1 MNSLGKSITK
11 KFGYSFGANTVSLL
25 MSVLAVSIFPK
36 YMTVEDYGLY
46 QLFLFYF
53 GYVGFLHFGTL
64 GGAIIRYSG
73 CTYFD
78 LDFSVVKSQCVVLF
92 GILCVLSTG
101 IFAVNFLTH
110 IFVNNHIFIMFI
122 ISMFAQHVIWYSIS
136 ILQMSNRIE
145 DVARLLLYER
155 ISWGILSISA
165 VLLGFASAS
174 TILFIYCATRVLVML
189 YSLIFI
195 PEVVMAPLNFTVQL
209 WRELKINFALGF
221 PITLSDI
228 CSILIIG
235 IIRFAISDVWDIVVF
250 AKISLVLSITFFFL
264 SFITSA
270 STVLLPALKQLKESV
285 SNDMYLPLNRLSSY
299 VFLHVL
305 ILYYPIKL
313 IVLYWLPK
321 YSDSIIFMGILFP
334 IVFFESKFNFLLVTY
349 LKKILKTRV
358 IFYINLFST
367 LISLLGC
374 FMFCYYMK
382 NLELSIFLI
391 TMVLGIRYT
400 LGEVALYNYLKMPRV
415 LITEYLLNVFWL
427 ILFELCIYIGNTIL
441 GFLLYIGCLVV
452 YNLINRQKLLDS
464 WKCLKEIIY

>member
-1 MNSLGKSITK
+1 MNNWGKSIAK
-11 KFGYSFGANTVSLL
+11 KFGYTFGANTVSLL

-78 LDFSVVKSQCVVLF
+78 LDFSILKSQCLVLF
-92 GILCVLSTG
+92 GVLCVLSTG
-101 IFAVNFLTH
+101 IFAINVLTH
-110 IFVNNHIFIMFI
+110 IFVNNNIFIMFI

-145 DVARLLLYER
+145 DVARLLLWER

-165 VLLGFASAS
+165 VLLGFANVL
-174 TILFIYCATRVLVML
+174 TILFIYCATRILVML
-189 YSLIFI
+189 YSLMFI
-195 PEVVMAPLNFTVQL
+195 PEIVGAPLNFTAKL
-209 WRELKINFALGF
+209 LKELKINFALGF

-228 CSILIIG
+228 CSILTIG

-250 AKISLVLSITFFFL
+250 AKTSLVLSITFFFL

-270 STVLLPALKQLKESV
+270 STVLLPALKQLKNSV
-285 SNDMYLPLNRLSSY
+285 SNDIYLPLNRLSSY
-299 VFLHVL
+299 VFLHLL

-313 IVLYWLPK
+313 IILFWLPK

-349 LKKILKTRV
+349 LKKIFKTKV
-358 IFYINLFST
+358 IFYINVVST
-367 LISLLGC
+367 FISLLGGLL
-374 FMFCYYMK
+374 FCYYMK

-391 TMVLGIRYT
+391 TMVLGIRYS
-400 LGEVALYNYLKMPRV
+400 LGEFVLYRYLKMPHA
-415 LITEYLLNVFWL
+415 LIAEYLLNIFWL
-427 ILFELCIYIGNTIL
+427 ILFELCVRIDNTIL
-441 GFLLYIGCLVV
+441 GFLLYFSCLII
-452 YNLINRQKLLDS
+452 YTWLNRKKLTIS
-464 WKCLKEIIY
+464 WKCLKKIIV